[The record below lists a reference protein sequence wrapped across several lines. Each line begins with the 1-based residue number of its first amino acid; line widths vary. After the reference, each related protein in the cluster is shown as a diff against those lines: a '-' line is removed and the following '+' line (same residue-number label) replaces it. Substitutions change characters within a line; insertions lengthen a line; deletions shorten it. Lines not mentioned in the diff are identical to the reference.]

1 MRNLIKTAE
10 YDSFFASLPG
20 NVKTKLD
27 YVVNIIIQ
35 FKVVNTK
42 FVKKLE
48 NSWYY
53 EMRISVENEYRV
65 LLYPVDN
72 KNIIEAQEIIML
84 NGFLKKS
91 TKDYNKQIAIADRI
105 MKSFS
110 VKTDK
115 R

>member
-1 MRNLIKTAE
+1 MRNLIKTEA
-10 YDSFFASLPG
+10 YDSFFASLPEK
-20 NVKTKLD
+20 VKTKID
-27 YVVNIIIQ
+27 YVANIIIQ

-42 FVKKLE
+42 FVKKLD
-48 NSWYY
+48 NSEYY

-72 KNIIEAQEIIML
+72 QNLIEAQEILML

-91 TKDYNKQIAIADRI
+91 TGDYKMQIAIADRI

-110 VKTDK
+110 VKADMK
-115 R
+115 